1 MLQLSISYLSFEQP
15 AGEER
20 RGEESSLRAGQVL
33 GLALLCVGASGAAAS
48 SCLPSCTGGTERH
61 DPNPGQCSPWSGSHH
76 TCGSQILFKIWI
88 IPRAAAASPLSK
100 SKPVRS
106 PAYKNPSVLPSGGR
120 MWLKS
125 SPAKMSKHSPG
136 PKWSDQRKGVCM
148 AMGPSA
154 RSRGLHGLQ
163 ECFCGD
169 VSVNSTQDLRVSCE
183 QE

>member
-1 MLQLSISYLSFEQP
+1 MLGRSWGLHCCVWELQGLQLPP
-15 AGEER
+15 ASPAAQVG
-20 RGEESSLRAGQVL
+20 LRDTIPIQ
-33 GLALLCVGASGAAAS
+33 
-48 SCLPSCTGGTERH
+48 
-61 DPNPGQCSPWSGSHH
+61 GQCSPWSGSHH

-125 SPAKMSKHSPG
+125 SPAKTSKHSPG

-169 VSVNSTQDLRVSCE
+169 VSVNSTQDLWVSCE